1 MGLKVEREVG
11 HNNWEEY
18 SEYADDDLSGAIFCT
33 EEAFMQDHLN
43 DEFYVYRVVNSDGK
57 VVFKSS

>member
-1 MGLKVEREVG
+1 MFKVEREVG
-11 HNNWEEY
+11 NDWEYY
-18 SEYADDDLSGAIFCT
+18 SEHKELSDAIFCT

-43 DEFYVYRVVNSDGK
+43 DEFYVYRVLDSDGK